1 MKKEAA
7 KLGCKAIVI
16 IDETK
21 FRYSDSPSSLTGELY
36 K

>member
-21 FRYSDSPSSLTGELY
+21 FKNWDTPRSLTGELY